1 MRRFLTGV
9 AIGAATCGCRNLS
22 STAAA
27 AVEEEPTSSTA
38 AFLFYCGSSTAAL
51 TCLNCG
57 TAEDDLF
64 NCGIAYCDAAVDNL
78 FHCGGVVYCSAAEL
92 EEGAAKIC
100 VLL

>member
-9 AIGAATCGCRNLS
+9 AIGAATCGCRNL
-22 STAAA
+22 
-27 AVEEEPTSSTA
+27 SSTA